1 MALIASILSKFDDS
15 GVKKAQ
21 TAFSGLKKVLS
32 VGLAVEGLKHVGEEL
47 LKFAEVAD
55 KDQKSMQLLNNQLA
69 RNAHATK
76 TQTKQNEVFIKTL
89 SQQVGIT
96 KDRLRPA
103 QAKLARAT
111 GDVTQ
116 SQKLLKLALDASA
129 VSGKPLETVSLALAK
144 AYTGNTGALARMF
157 PELKKSKNAIADL
170 NKEVS
175 GSAAQQ
181 ANPFDKLNVAM
192 TNLQIKIGEVILP
205 YFEKFVDAVTKP
217 GGMGDQIGKFFE
229 DLSNPKTDV
238 GRIFKDIKSA
248 VDNTITGLKEFFGFF
263 GGGDAMKG
271 FVNIASSLTKMLPA
285 LLAIKGIM
293 LLAQAGSAI
302 KNLALAIGMIQGK
315 NVGDNIPTVVGGGGR
330 GAAGKAGSLSN
341 LGKVKSV
348 LGVAGW
354 LGLGASALMAG
365 SDLMNS
371 MNRDAANKQG
381 VNWDAG
387 MAAGV
392 NLAQMMRTP
401 AGLAMAQKMFPTNG
415 STNVTINVHSADP
428 KAVVDALGKYVKT
441 NGNLPKILTNRNG
454 R

>member
-1 MALIASILSKFDDS
+1 MSLIANILSKFDDS

-21 TAFSGLKKVLS
+21 HAFGGLKKALS
-32 VGLAVEGLKHVGEEL
+32 IGLAVEGLKHVGEEL

-111 GDVTQ
+111 GDVTK
-116 SQKLLKLALDASA
+116 SQKLLRLALDASA

-205 YFEKFVDAVTKP
+205 YFEKFVDAFIKP

-238 GRIFKDIKSA
+238 GKTFSDIKGA
-248 VDNTITGLKEFFGFF
+248 VDNTITGVKNFFALF
-263 GGGDAMKG
+263 GAGDAMKG
-271 FVNIASSLTKMLPA
+271 FANIAKALIDMLPA

-293 LLAQAGSAI
+293 FLAQAGSAI
-302 KNLALAIGMIQGK
+302 KNLAIAIGMIQGK
-315 NVGDNIPTVVGGGGR
+315 NVGNNIPTVVGGGGGS
-330 GAAGKAGSLSN
+330 GAAGEAGSLSN
-341 LGKVKSV
+341 VGKFKSV
-348 LGVAGW
+348 LGVLSW
-354 LGLGASALMAG
+354 LGLGAAALSAG

-401 AGLAMAQKMFPTNG
+401 AGLAMAQKMFPING
-415 STNVTINVHSADP
+415 SAGITINVHSADP
-428 KAVVDALGKYVKT
+428 KAVVDAISQYVKG
-441 NGNLPKILTNRNG
+441 NGALPSAWKFG
-454 R
+454 H

>member
-1 MALIASILSKFDDS
+1 MSLVASILSKFDDS

-21 TAFSGLKKVLS
+21 TAFGGLKKVLS

-55 KDQKSMQLLNNQLA
+55 KDQKSMQLLNSQLT

-157 PELKKSKNAIADL
+157 PELKKSKDAIADL

-205 YFEKFVDAVTKP
+205 YFEKFVDAFTKP

-229 DLSNPKTDV
+229 DLSNPKTNV
-238 GRIFKDIKSA
+238 GKTFQDIKGA
-248 VDNTITGLKEFFGFF
+248 VDNTITGVKNFFALF

-271 FVNIASSLTKMLPA
+271 FANIAKALIDMLPA
-285 LLAIKGIM
+285 LLALKGIM
-293 LLAQAGSAI
+293 MLSAAGSAI
-302 KNLALAIGMIQGK
+302 TNLAKAVALIRGTSVIPSTNAPTPVGKLGNIAKFGTLAT
-315 NVGDNIPTVVGGGGR
+315 VLSLSGDTEQESPDAKAKRLASINKQNMNT
-330 GAAGKAGSLSN
+330 KAGELLQKDRANNFMN
-341 LGKVKSV
+341 LLNTPLTGN
-348 LGVAGW
+348 
-354 LGLGASALMAG
+354 
-365 SDLMNS
+365 NS
-371 MNRDAANKQG
+371 TT
-381 VNWDAG
+381 VN
-387 MAAGV
+387 V
-392 NLAQMMRTP
+392 H
-401 AGLAMAQKMFPTNG
+401 
-415 STNVTINVHSADP
+415 VHSADP
-428 KAVVDALGKYVKT
+428 KAVVDAVSQYVKI
-441 NGNLPKILTNRNG
+441 NGKVPSSWGTGG
-454 R
+454 RR